1 MVDEKQR
8 RPLTAVEFAPL
19 DASASRRRFRISP
32 VYLSLGLVLIL
43 AALSL
48 AYLLAARAV
57 IFRLDPGHAQVEVHG
72 LSFHIG
78 DNFLLLP
85 GQHEVTAE
93 ADGYHPLDTTID
105 VTGDR
110 TQEAELALEPLPG
123 RLEVDSG
130 LDGIEVIIDGEPAGT
145 APGLIEDIPR
155 GSHIVEFRKYRYF
168 PLREELEIEGLGR
181 TQSVS
186 VELEPAWGQL
196 QISSVP
202 DAADVM
208 VDGRPVGT
216 TPVTTEVLETGT
228 RLALAKP
235 GYKTWEREVSI
246 KAGSTGV
253 YPPIELE
260 VADRRGPRQ
269 RQRRIS
275 RHHARQC
282 RDLPVTR
289 SPFRVVSRRV
299 SKGGAHRSDRARG
312 ALEPGPRHGAGH
324 WPHPAL
330 GNPGRR
336 RGTGGRSQPRIR
348 QSNAG
353 VECPGT

>member
-123 RLEVDSG
+123 RLEVLRAGDVAANLLWQRRLRHG
-130 LDGIEVIIDGEPAGT
+130 DRGIRARIAGGVPAG
-145 APGLIEDIPR
+145 R
-155 GSHIVEFRKYRYF
+155 
-168 PLREELEIEGLGR
+168 
-181 TQSVS
+181 
-186 VELEPAWGQL
+186 
-196 QISSVP
+196 
-202 DAADVM
+202 
-208 VDGRPVGT
+208 
-216 TPVTTEVLETGT
+216 
-228 RLALAKP
+228 
-235 GYKTWEREVSI
+235 
-246 KAGSTGV
+246 
-253 YPPIELE
+253 
-260 VADRRGPRQ
+260 RQ
-269 RQRRIS
+269 R
-275 RHHARQC
+275 
-282 RDLPVTR
+282 L
-289 SPFRVVSRRV
+289 
-299 SKGGAHRSDRARG
+299 
-312 ALEPGPRHGAGH
+312 RHGDG
-324 WPHPAL
+324 
-330 GNPGRR
+330 
-336 RGTGGRSQPRIR
+336 
-348 QSNAG
+348 
-353 VECPGT
+353 